1 VSSGR
6 SDLIYGWRLKIIK
19 GPTCYCSDT
28 PTENRRAN
36 PVKPSFPKIV
46 HSQRQTEEI
55 SVASTPSPKR
65 RLAFAFICTFAAL
78 RLGVNSIW
86 ENAAYADSPPT
97 ANPANVGESAN
108 RPAGD
113 YLHERGGC
121 PNAFRKF
128 AESQKTADYTKIT
141 FFGGSITEG
150 AGASKPELCY
160 RELTMRQLRQD
171 YPGAVLAENNSAIG
185 GTGSWLGA
193 FRTIPDAL
201 YGGAAL
207 VFVEFA
213 VNDGDAPEQ
222 QVYASMEGIVRQ
234 IFARDSSTD
243 VVFLY
248 TLVKNH
254 MEAYRQGKLPD
265 RVAWHEKIAAHYGIP
280 SVNMG
285 QYAAEKIL
293 KGELTFDE
301 FAKDGVH
308 PTDRGYAL
316 YMEALRP
323 FLAHCKAAV
332 SDRPALH
339 ALPKA
344 FGPAPMEHA
353 QCVPYQLAKLDP
365 AWKLGQPSPVDR
377 FMHVLQSDRPGATLS
392 LRFQGGQV
400 GYFDA
405 IGPESCDFEVSLD
418 GDDWKPRPDFDIFC
432 LNYWRPH
439 ARPIAT
445 GLDPQKWHELRLRI
459 AEKQPSQSK
468 GHAARIGWLLVDGQI
483 EDPLQGLSPLARIDA
498 IYAGMDPL
506 DYTPP
511 GDRWRNLDRTM
522 QRLRDGG
529 TLRIVM
535 LGDSII
541 GDTSSSQY
549 DLLLGRAYPKCKI
562 EKITSLRGST
572 GCWWY
577 KLDNHVEEYVLRHK
591 PDLLMIGGISQRQD
605 IDSIRAV
612 IHQVRA
618 KQSPEILL
626 MTPAFGA
633 MHDPHIVNWSFEIKA
648 GTDDYRARLQR
659 LAEEEKCG
667 FIDMTGPWWRYVQQS
682 GKCYGWFQRD
692 QVHANERGFQILGR
706 ILEKFFAP

>member
-1 VSSGR
+1 M
-6 SDLIYGWRLKIIK
+6 KIIPASVLSLFFV
-19 GPTCYCSDT
+19 GLLAAP
-28 PTENRRAN
+28 
-36 PVKPSFPKIV
+36 IV
-46 HSQRQTEEI
+46 
-55 SVASTPSPKR
+55 
-65 RLAFAFICTFAAL
+65 
-78 RLGVNSIW
+78 
-86 ENAAYADSPPT
+86 AD
-97 ANPANVGESAN
+97 
-108 RPAGD
+108 D
-113 YLHERGGC
+113 YIHERGGC

-128 AESQKTADYTKIT
+128 AESQKTAVFTKIT

-150 AGASKPELCY
+150 AGASKPENCY
-160 RELTMRQLRQD
+160 RELTMRQLKGD

-193 FRTIPDAL
+193 FRTSTDAL

-213 VNDGDAPEQ
+213 VNDGSDPEQ

-234 IFARDSSTD
+234 IFARDPSTD

-254 MEAYRQGKLPD
+254 MDAYKQGKLPD

-280 SVNMG
+280 SVNLG

-293 KGELTFDE
+293 KGELTFDQ

-316 YMEALRP
+316 YMDALRP
-323 FLAHCKAAV
+323 FLARCKAAAGPGQ
-332 SDRPALH
+332 PARH

-344 FGPAPMEHA
+344 FSPAPMEHA
-353 QCVPYQLAKLDP
+353 QCVPYQLAKLDGG
-365 AWKLGQPSPVDR
+365 WKIGQPSPVDR
-377 FMHVLQSDRPGATLS
+377 FSHVLQGDRPGATLT

-405 IGPESCDFEVSLD
+405 IGPDSCDYDVSLD
-418 GDDWKPRPDFDIFC
+418 GGPWKPQADFDSYC
-432 LNYWRPH
+432 LQYTRSH
-439 ARPIAT
+439 DRQIAT

-459 AEKQPSQSK
+459 AEKQPAQSK
-468 GHAARIGWLLVDGQI
+468 GRVARIGWLLVDGRV
-483 EDPLQGLSPLARIDA
+483 ENPLEGLAPLARIDA
-498 IYAGMDPL
+498 IYAAMDPL
-506 DYTPP
+506 EYTPP
-511 GDRWRNLDRTM
+511 ADRWRNLDRTVE
-522 QRLRDGG
+522 RLREGG
-529 TLRIVM
+529 RLKIVM
-535 LGDSII
+535 LGDSIV
-541 GDTSSSQY
+541 GDTSSSQF
-549 DLLLGRAYPKCKI
+549 DLLLGRKYPKCKI
-562 EKITSLRGST
+562 EKVTSVRGST

-591 PDLLMIGGISQRQD
+591 PDLVMIGGISQHED

-612 IHQVRA
+612 IQQVRA

-633 MHDPHIVNWSFEIKA
+633 THDPHIKNWTFEIKSDA
-648 GTDDYRARLQR
+648 ADYRARLKR

-667 FIDMTGPWWRYVQQS
+667 FIDMTGPWWQYIQKS
-682 GKCYGWFQRD
+682 GKTYGWFQRD
-692 QVHANERGFQILGR
+692 FVHANDRGFQILGR
-706 ILEKFFAP
+706 ILEKFFSP